1 VEKKLRRKYMLTNF
15 GTVVPVMM
23 GSGSSLRTGATLAQ
37 KGYKKAFV
45 VFDKGLKE
53 NGIVPAIIENIK
65 SAGIETVEY
74 DNVLP
79 DPPDSTVEAGAELAR
94 KAACDV
100 IVGIGGGSSI
110 DTAKGINVLMNNPPP
125 IRQYFGYQPGL
136 KPGVPLVFIPTTSG
150 TGSEVTN
157 MCVISVPSESY
168 KKSVLSPVCVSSL
181 AILDPDLTLGLPPGL
196 TAATGLDAL
205 AHATESL
212 TGSQQN
218 PLSDGL
224 ARDAIRTI
232 YKWLPVAVADGKN
245 LEARERLQVA
255 SLMAGMAFTNA
266 LVHLGHCI
274 GHNVGAQFH
283 VPHGIACAVCL
294 PEVIEWTAETQSKK
308 VRMICEALDVQVPD
322 NASPQEIGR
331 LAKNAI
337 RALSKKVNIPNLEA
351 LKIPKDAL
359 EKLADATIKEG
370 AIAFC
375 PAKISKERIIQLM
388 NDAYSA

>member
-1 VEKKLRRKYMLTNF
+1 MYSTFKTL
-15 GTVVPVMM
+15 VPVMM
-23 GSGSSLRTGATLAQ
+23 GSGNSLRTGITLAQ
-37 KGYKKAFV
+37 RGYKKAFV
-45 VFDKGLKE
+45 VFDKGMKDS
-53 NGIVPAIIENIK
+53 GIAPAIIENINN
-65 SAGIETVEY
+65 AGIETVAY

-79 DPPDSTVEAGAELAR
+79 DAPDYTVEEGAEIAR
-94 KAACDV
+94 NAACDV

-125 IRQYFGYQPGL
+125 IRQYFGFANGL

-150 TGSEVTN
+150 TGSEVTD
-157 MCVISVPSESY
+157 MCVISVPSGNY

-218 PLSDGL
+218 PLADGL

-232 YKWLPVAVADGKN
+232 NKWLPIAVADGKN
-245 LEARERLQVA
+245 IEAREQLQVA

-274 GHNVGAQFH
+274 GHTIGAQFH
-283 VPHGIACAVCL
+283 VPHGIACASCL
-294 PEVIEWTAETQSKK
+294 PEVIEWSAVTESKK
-308 VRMICEALDVQVPD
+308 VRMICEAFDVQVPD

-337 RALSKKVNIPNLEA
+337 RALIKKVNIPNLET
-351 LKIPKDAL
+351 LKIPKDAI
-359 EKLADATIKEG
+359 EKLADATTG
-370 AIAFC
+370 DGGMVFC
-375 PAKISKERIIQLM
+375 PFKISKGRIVQILT
-388 NDAYSA
+388 DAYSA